1 MTWYDLMILFGWGC
15 KVSQTPFGFL
25 TADSQMAQDT
35 VEECSF
41 ETITEAFQGAI
52 NVAGLGR
59 PVEECQ
65 DVWDLQWT

>member
-1 MTWYDLMILFGWGC
+1 
-15 KVSQTPFGFL
+15 
-25 TADSQMAQDT
+25 MAQDT

-65 DVWDLQWT
+65 DVWDLWT

>member
-1 MTWYDLMILFGWGC
+1 MTWYDLILFGWC
-15 KVSQTPFGFL
+15 KV
-25 TADSQMAQDT
+25 SQMAQDT

-65 DVWDLQWT
+65 DVWDLWT